1 MSASR
6 RVGSRV
12 DGQAAAARGP
22 LTILALLVALGAA
35 VSACTGDSDDEIVA
49 PDTTSTTTDTRST
62 TTTDA
67 DTTTSTAELPE
78 LQQEIV
84 DRYEGFW
91 TVRLRANQ
99 SPVNPDAPTLAEYA
113 TGAQLD
119 NVRGETQQRL
129 DDGLALRAP
138 DESVTDHRVRV
149 VSVTGE
155 SAQLQD
161 CFVNDGVVY
170 RVATG
175 EVVDD
180 AIVTRNV
187 TASMVLVDGVWKLE
201 SATVIQEWEGVAG
214 CALDS
219 SQ

>member
-1 MSASR
+1 MSASHR
-6 RVGSRV
+6 DGSRV
-12 DGQAAAARGP
+12 DGRAVSARGP
-22 LTILALLVALGAA
+22 VTILALLVVVGAA
-35 VSACTGDSDDEIVA
+35 VPACTGDGNDEIVT
-49 PDTTSTTTDTRST
+49 PDSTSTTSVSLSTTATSTDTT
-62 TTTDA
+62 A
-67 DTTTSTAELPE
+67 STADLPE
-78 LQQEIV
+78 LQREIV
-84 DRYEGFW
+84 GRYEEFW
-91 TVRLRANQ
+91 TVRFRANEA
-99 SPVNPDAPTLAEYA
+99 PVNPDAPTLAEYA

-149 VSVTGE
+149 VSVTGD